1 VAAAGSFCI
10 TLELD
15 AEVLAA
21 ARDAGL
27 DLSELLSRAVRR
39 HLPPLGAAESAAL
52 DKQWQEENREAI
64 EAYNRMIEEDGFL
77 FSDGY
82 RMF

>member
-1 VAAAGSFCI
+1 MNERV
-10 TLELD
+10 TLELE
-15 AEVLAA
+15 AKVLAA

-39 HLPPLGAAESAAL
+39 CLPQLSVAESAAL
-52 DKQWQEENREAI
+52 DKQRQEENREAI

>member
-1 VAAAGSFCI
+1 MNGSPLSWTRKCW
-10 TLELD
+10 
-15 AEVLAA
+15 AA

-27 DLSELLSRAVRR
+27 DLSELLNRAVRR
-39 HLPPLGAAESAAL
+39 CLPQLSIEAGAAL

-64 EAYNRMIEEDGFL
+64 EAHNRMIEEDGFL